1 MQGKGIWCKK
11 LVIIADLH
19 RPLATIMKELPM
31 KTICFLFCTIFY
43 AFNPGTALAQAEQ
56 FPPEKVTKV
65 RPAAERINTY
75 LALLKGKKVG
85 IFANHTSIVG
95 KTHLVD
101 TLLSLGIKI
110 EMIFAPEHGFRGD
123 ADAGEKVGNTKDP
136 KTGIEIIS
144 LYGSKRRPSEEELKK
159 LDVLVFDIQD
169 VGLRYYTYISS
180 LEEFMNA
187 AMENDKPLMLLDR
200 PNPNGFYVDGPI
212 LEMPFRSFVG
222 RQPIPVVYGM
232 TIGEYGMMLAGE
244 KWLSE
249 KANAKMEYNKNSNPS
264 ADTPFHFLVI
274 KNEGY
279 THKSYYELPVAP
291 SPNLPDMQ
299 SVLLYASTCYFEGT
313 DVSLGRG
320 TTKPFQVYGHPTMS
334 KDLYS
339 FTPRS
344 VPGAK
349 NPPHLNVTC
358 YGADLSNVVID
369 ISKPEWQRIQLK
381 YLLDAYRLFPDKSRF
396 FLKPSKQNPQP
407 QDYFFNKLT
416 GNAILMQQIIDATPE
431 AEIRKTWE
439 PGLKTFKEMRKKY
452 LLYADFE

>member
-1 MQGKGIWCKK
+1 
-11 LVIIADLH
+11 
-19 RPLATIMKELPM
+19 M
-31 KTICFLFCTIFY
+31 KTICFLLCTIFY
-43 AFNPGTALAQAEQ
+43 AFNPGNALAQAEQ
-56 FPPEKVTKV
+56 LPPEKVTLI
-65 RPAAERINTY
+65 RPAAERINVY
-75 LALLKGKKVG
+75 LPLLKGKKVG

-144 LYGSKRRPSEEELKK
+144 LYGNKRRPSEEELKK

-187 AMENDKPLMLLDR
+187 ALENDKPLMLLDR

-222 RQPIPVVYGM
+222 RQPIPVVYGL

-249 KANAKMEYNKNSNPS
+249 KANAKMDYNKKHNPS

-320 TTKPFQVYGHPTMS
+320 TDKPFQVYGHPTMS

-349 NPPHLNVTC
+349 NPPQLNVTC

-369 ISKPEWQRIQLK
+369 IGKPEWQRIQLK
-381 YLLDAYRLFPDKSRF
+381 YLLEAYLLFPDKSKF

-407 QDYFFNKLT
+407 QDYFFNKLI
-416 GNAILMQQIIDATPE
+416 GNAHLMQQIIDGTHE

-439 PGLKTFKEMRKKY
+439 PGLRAFKEMRKKY

>member
-1 MQGKGIWCKK
+1 
-11 LVIIADLH
+11 
-19 RPLATIMKELPM
+19 M
-31 KTICFLFCTIFY
+31 KTIRLIIPVIFLHFLSVHGF
-43 AFNPGTALAQAEQ
+43 AQAEQ
-56 FPPEKVTKV
+56 FPPEKIITI
-65 RPAAERINTY
+65 RPAAERISTY
-75 LALLKGKKVG
+75 LPLLKGKKVG
-85 IFANHTSIVG
+85 IFANHTSLVG

-110 EMIFAPEHGFRGD
+110 EMIFAPEHGFRGE

-136 KTGIEIIS
+136 RTGIDIIS
-144 LYGSKRRPSEEELKK
+144 LYGNKRRPSEEELKRV
-159 LDVLVFDIQD
+159 DVLVFDIQD

-187 AMENDKPLMLLDR
+187 ALENDKPLMLLDR

-212 LEMPFRSFVG
+212 LELPFRSFVG

-232 TIGEYGMMLAGE
+232 TIGEYGLMLAGE
-244 KWLSE
+244 KWLSA
-249 KANAKMEYNKNSNPS
+249 KANAKMEYNRQVQPS

-299 SVLLYASTCYFEGT
+299 SILLYSSTCYFEGT

-320 TTKPFQVYGHPTMS
+320 TDKPFQVYGHPAMS
-334 KDLYS
+334 KELFS

-349 NPPHLNVTC
+349 NPPHLNTTC
-358 YGADLSNVVID
+358 YGADLSNIVID
-369 ISKPEWQRIQLK
+369 IGKPEWQRIQLQ
-381 YLLDAYRLFPDKSRF
+381 YLIDAYRMFPDKEKF
-396 FLKPSKQNPQP
+396 FLKPSAANPQP
-407 QDYFFNKLT
+407 QDYFFNKLA
-416 GNAILMQQIIDATPE
+416 GNASLMQQIIKGTPE
-431 AEIRKTWE
+431 ADIRKSWE
-439 PGLKTFKEMRKKY
+439 PGLKAFKKMRKQY
-452 LLYADFE
+452 LLYPDFE

>member
-1 MQGKGIWCKK
+1 
-11 LVIIADLH
+11 
-19 RPLATIMKELPM
+19 M
-31 KTICFLFCTIFY
+31 KTIWLLLCTILLHTAFY
-43 AFNPGTALAQAEQ
+43 PACAQAEQ
-56 FPPEKVTKV
+56 FPPEKAALA

-75 LALLKGKKVG
+75 LPLLKGKKVG
-85 IFANHTSIVG
+85 IFANHTSLVG

-144 LYGSKRRPSEEELKK
+144 LYGSKRRPSVEELNR

-187 AMENDKPLMLLDR
+187 ALENDKPLMLLDR
-200 PNPNGFYVDGPI
+200 PNPNGFYVDGPV
-212 LEMPFRSFVG
+212 LELPFRSFVG

-244 KWLSE
+244 KWLSD
-249 KANAKMEYNKNSNPS
+249 KANAKMEYNRKSTPS
-264 ADTPFHFLVI
+264 TDTPFHFLVI

-291 SPNLPDMQ
+291 SPNLPNMQ

-320 TTKPFQVYGHPTMS
+320 TDKPFQVYGHPSMA
-334 KDLYS
+334 KNLFS

-344 VPGAK
+344 VTGAK
-349 NPPHLNVTC
+349 NPPHLNATC
-358 YGADLSNVVID
+358 YGADLSNIVMD
-369 ISKPEWQRIQLK
+369 MAKPEWQRIQLK
-381 YLLDAYRLFPDKSRF
+381 YLMDAYRLFPDKSKF
-396 FLKPSKQNPQP
+396 FLKTSKQNPQP
-407 QDYFFNKLT
+407 QDYFFNKLA
-416 GNAILMQQIIDATPE
+416 GNAVLMQQIIDGTPE
-431 AEIRKTWE
+431 AEIRKSWE
-439 PGLKTFKEMRKKY
+439 PGLKAFKEMRKKY

>member
-1 MQGKGIWCKK
+1 
-11 LVIIADLH
+11 
-19 RPLATIMKELPM
+19 MKDLPM
-31 KTICFLFCTIFY
+31 KTIRLLLCVFILHALSHT
-43 AFNPGTALAQAEQ
+43 TLAQAEQ
-56 FPPEKVTKV
+56 MAPEKVTTI

-75 LALLKGKKVG
+75 LPLLKGKRVG

-101 TLLSLGIKI
+101 TLLSLGINI
-110 EMIFAPEHGFRGD
+110 AMIFAPEHGFRGD
-123 ADAGEKVGNTKDP
+123 ADAGEKIGNTKDA

-144 LYGSKRRPSEEELKK
+144 LYGSKRRPSVEELKR

-187 AMENDKPLMLLDR
+187 ALENDKPLMVLDR

-212 LEMPFRSFVG
+212 LELPFRSFVG
-222 RQPIPVVYGM
+222 RQPVPVVYGM

-249 KANAKMEYNKNSNPS
+249 KANAKMAYNQKTNPS
-264 ADTPFHFLVI
+264 PDTPFHFLVI

-320 TTKPFQVYGHPTMS
+320 TDKPFQVYGHPSMS
-334 KDLYS
+334 KDLFS

-349 NPPHLNVTC
+349 NPPHLNTTC
-358 YGADLSNVVID
+358 YGADLSNIVID
-369 ISKPEWQRIQLK
+369 IAKPEWQRIQLK
-381 YLLDAYRLFPDKSRF
+381 YLMDAYRLFPDKSRF
-396 FLKPSKQNPQP
+396 FLKPSKPDAQP

-416 GNAILMQQIIDATPE
+416 GNALMMQQIINGTPE
-431 AEIRKTWE
+431 TEIRKTWE
-439 PGLKTFKEMRKKY
+439 PGLKAFKEIRKKY